1 MGSSTGNQ
9 TPEHDESYQR
19 RLSIDPHYTVSEL
32 EWHRIVGPSG
42 MGTELLG
49 EMAALSSG
57 EFDFEPRE
65 RIPTD
70 DGERIEFAVDGM
82 VQSVQFDY
90 DVSPTSTLMH
100 GLRHL
105 FGKVNTALRRAGIGW
120 RFVLLRRRGSS
131 AAFNYR
137 LVMSRQCTRLPH
149 EDDVD
154 VVAGLELKEFELE

>member
-1 MGSSTGNQ
+1 MGPSTGEQ
-9 TPEHDESYQR
+9 AHERDDLYQR

-49 EMAALSSG
+49 EMASLSSG
-57 EFDFEPRE
+57 EFNFEPKE

-70 DGERIEFAVDGM
+70 DGERIEFAVEGM

-90 DVSPTSTLMH
+90 DVSPTSTLTH

-105 FGKVNTALRRAGIGW
+105 FGQVNTALRRAGIGW

-137 LVMSRQCTRLPH
+137 LVMSRQCTTLPH
-149 EDDVD
+149 EEDVD